1 MFENLQEAIKH
12 YAKCMKCTPSEAKA
26 DAEREIALMM
36 EKEGYSREFAEA
48 TWMEEQEELDCAE
61 LDKLDKEA
69 KKNGATKVVAQS
81 EDKPKQKRAPRK
93 PNEEKRALIDA
104 LMGVL
109 EGFHHRDEEEVASQ
123 VEGVAIVNPEREI
136 SFKVGDHEYSLTL
149 TQHRKKKGE

>member
-1 MFENLQEAIKH
+1 MFETLQDAIKH
-12 YAKCMKCTPSEAKA
+12 YAKCMKCSPSEAKA
-26 DAEREIALMM
+26 DAEREIILMM

-61 LDKLDKEA
+61 LDKMDKEA

-93 PNEEKRALIDA
+93 PNEEKRALIEA
-104 LMGVL
+104 LTSAL
-109 EGFHHRDEEEVASQ
+109 ESFHHLDEEEIASH

-136 SFKVGDHEYSLTL
+136 SFKIYDHEYSLTL

>member
-1 MFENLQEAIKH
+1 MFETLQDAIKH
-12 YAKCMKCTPSEAKA
+12 YAKCMKCSPSEAKE

-61 LDKLDKEA
+61 LDKMDKEA

-93 PNEEKRALIDA
+93 PNDEKREIIKNLFDI
-104 LMGVL
+104 LPKFVGMN
-109 EGFHHRDEEEVASQ
+109 HT
-123 VEGVAIVNPEREI
+123 IVNPEREI
-136 SFKVGDHEYSLTL
+136 AFTVGDHEYSLTL
-149 TQHRKKKGE
+149 TQHRKKKEG

>member
-1 MFENLQEAIKH
+1 MFETLQDAIKH

-61 LDKLDKEA
+61 LDKMDKEA

-93 PNEEKRALIDA
+93 PNDEKREIIKNLFDI
-104 LMGVL
+104 LPKFVGMN
-109 EGFHHRDEEEVASQ
+109 HT
-123 VEGVAIVNPEREI
+123 IVNPEREI
-136 SFKVGDHEYSLTL
+136 AFSVGDHEYSLTL

>member
-1 MFENLQEAIKH
+1 MFETLQDAIKH
-12 YAKCMKCTPSEAKA
+12 YAKCMKCSPSEAKE
-26 DAEREIALMM
+26 DAEREITLMM

-61 LDKLDKEA
+61 LDKMDKEA

-93 PNEEKRALIDA
+93 PNEEKRALIEA
-104 LMGVL
+104 LTSAL
-109 EGFHHRDEEEVASQ
+109 ESFHHRDEEEIASQ

-136 SFKVGDHEYSLTL
+136 CFKVGEHEYSLTM

>member
-1 MFENLQEAIKH
+1 MFETLQDAIKH
-12 YAKCMKCTPSEAKA
+12 YAKCMKCSPSEAKA
-26 DAEREIALMM
+26 DAEREITLMM

-61 LDKLDKEA
+61 LDKMDKEA

-93 PNEEKRALIDA
+93 PNDEKREIIKNLFDI
-104 LMGVL
+104 LPKIVGL
-109 EGFHHRDEEEVASQ
+109 NHT
-123 VEGVAIVNPEREI
+123 IVNPEREI
-136 SFKVGDHEYSLTL
+136 AFKVGEHEYSLTL

>member
-1 MFENLQEAIKH
+1 MFENLQDAIKH
-12 YAKCMKCTPSEAKA
+12 YAKCMKCTPSEAKV
-26 DAEREIALMM
+26 DAERMITLMM

-48 TWMEEQEELDCAE
+48 TWMEDQEELDCAE

-69 KKNGATKVVAQS
+69 KQNGATKVVAQS
-81 EDKPKQKRAPRK
+81 KDKPKQKRAPRK

>member
-1 MFENLQEAIKH
+1 MFETLQDAIKH
-12 YAKCMKCTPSEAKA
+12 YAKCMKCSPSEAKA

-69 KKNGATKVVAQS
+69 KKNGATKVIAQS

-93 PNEEKRALIDA
+93 PNDEKREIIKNLFDI
-104 LMGVL
+104 LPKFVGMN
-109 EGFHHRDEEEVASQ
+109 HT
-123 VEGVAIVNPEREI
+123 IVNPEREI
-136 SFKVGDHEYSLTL
+136 AFTVGDHEYSLTL